1 MLKIPSFS
9 KFFKLLRTK
18 VGSIVTDSPFQDSL
32 FSKDLLDNID
42 DFLAGE
48 FP

>member
-9 KFFKLLRTK
+9 KFFKLLRAK
-18 VGSIVTDSPFQDSL
+18 VGSIVTDKPFRDSM
-32 FSKDLLDNID
+32 FSKDLLDIID
-42 DFLAGE
+42 DFLDGE

>member
-1 MLKIPSFS
+1 MFKIPSFS
-9 KFFKLLRTK
+9 KFFELLRAK
-18 VGSIVTDSPFQDSL
+18 MGSIVTDKLFRDSL
-32 FSKDLLDNID
+32 FSKDLLGNID